1 MSKLIPMT
9 RFEFDLC
16 IEEGFR
22 GSGYGKRIMLLIEE
36 KAREFGIQKIGL
48 DVFSYN
54 DVVRRLYEGIGY
66 EVSSLNMI
74 KRLE

>member
-9 RFEFDLC
+9 QFEFDVR
-16 IEEGFR
+16 IEEEFR
-22 GSGYGKRIMLLIEE
+22 GRGYVKQIMFLMEE
-36 KAREFGIQKIGL
+36 KAREFGIKKIEPHVFPYT
-48 DVFSYN
+48 DVA
-54 DVVRRLYEGIGY
+54 RRLYESIGY

>member
-1 MSKLIPMT
+1 
-9 RFEFDLC
+9 
-16 IEEGFR
+16 
-22 GSGYGKRIMLLIEE
+22 MLLMEE

-48 DVFSYN
+48 HVFPYN
-54 DVVRRLYEGIGY
+54 DVARRLYEGIGY